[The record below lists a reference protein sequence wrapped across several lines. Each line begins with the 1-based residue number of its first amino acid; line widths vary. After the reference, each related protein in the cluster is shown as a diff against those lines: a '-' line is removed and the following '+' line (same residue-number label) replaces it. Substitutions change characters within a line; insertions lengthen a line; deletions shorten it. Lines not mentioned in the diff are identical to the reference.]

1 MGVALSDDEAWEVL
15 AAAHTGILTT
25 MRADGFPVTLP
36 VWFAVRGREILV
48 AGPAATHKFTRVR
61 KDDKVAFLVESGEQ
75 WTDLRAVQISGRA
88 VVDPAPDWAD
98 VDALFDAKYAGF
110 RTPRAEMP
118 ESARVR
124 YDSRRAL
131 LRITPVRAPISWDN
145 RRLDG
150 GR

>member
-1 MGVALSDDEAWEVL
+1 MGVALSDEEAWGVL

-36 VWFAVRGREILV
+36 VWFAVADREILV
-48 AGPAATHKFTRVR
+48 AGPAATHKFSRVR
-61 KDDKVAFLVESGEQ
+61 KDDKVAFLVESGER

-88 VVDPAPDWAD
+88 VVDPAPDWEH

-118 ESARVR
+118 ESARAR
-124 YDSRRAL
+124 YDSRRGL

>member
-36 VWFAVRGREILV
+36 VWFAVRDREILV

-61 KDDKVAFLVESGEQ
+61 KDDKVAFLVESGER

-131 LRITPVRAPISWDN
+131 LRITPERAPISWDN
-145 RRLDG
+145 RRLAG